1 MVGIECTRCHST
13 GTGYPNLFQAK
24 FTLVHKIGCGAK
36 IGVPKY
42 FTEKKPTE
50 IEIPKVI
57 EKIETK
63 MTFEKKLKKRK
74 AKKKLD

>member
-36 IGVPKY
+36 IGVPK
-42 FTEKKPTE
+42 FSSGAKTTQAETTTVSEEKPIIVSHKP
-50 IEIPKVI
+50 
-57 EKIETK
+57 
-63 MTFEKKLKKRK
+63 
-74 AKKKLD
+74 KKKKVKKKAI